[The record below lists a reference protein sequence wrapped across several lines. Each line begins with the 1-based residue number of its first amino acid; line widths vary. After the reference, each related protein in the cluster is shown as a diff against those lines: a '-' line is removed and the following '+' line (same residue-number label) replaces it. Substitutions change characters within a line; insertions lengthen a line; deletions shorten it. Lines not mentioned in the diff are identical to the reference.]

1 MQAEWRF
8 EMLTYIQGPML
19 LKIQSFSL
27 KKMKFDISIS
37 NLCEGLYQEHVENVW
52 VKRIKIVGR
61 IASVLKCSPP

>member
-8 EMLTYIQGPML
+8 EMLTYIGYHVTENS
-19 LKIQSFSL
+19 ISFL

-37 NLCEGLYQEHVENVW
+37 NFCEGLYREHVENVW